1 MVKPT
6 TGIFQ
11 NKVKY
16 IKGTVWCLKKLGDK
30 FLSDI
35 SRKEK
40 ISYIILILALVRQ
53 SLLFIKLASLYV
65 TQASV
70 LSTLSVY
77 YSARKTE

>member
-40 ISYIILILALVRQ
+40 ISNIILILALVRQ
-53 SLLFIKLASLYV
+53 PFLFYQTGIIVRDPSKCFV
-65 TQASV
+65 NPISV
-70 LSTLSVY
+70 LQC
-77 YSARKTE
+77 KED